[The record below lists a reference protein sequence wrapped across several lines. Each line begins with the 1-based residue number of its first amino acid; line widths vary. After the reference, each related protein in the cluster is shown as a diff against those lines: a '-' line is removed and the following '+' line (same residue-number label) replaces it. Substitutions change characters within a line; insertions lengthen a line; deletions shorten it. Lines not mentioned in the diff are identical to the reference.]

1 MRPRREA
8 REKAIQVIYS
18 IYSDLDR
25 EKKTL
30 EFNAELQEK
39 MDQILKFERVSLN
52 EMQIKFIKF
61 LVKSTVENIEDIDD
75 LIKKFAK
82 NWDFH
87 RISLIDK
94 SILRLAIMEMRY
106 SDTPSKVVINEA
118 VELAASFSGIK
129 SSRFINGILDAIMH
143 KEVNNG

>member
-1 MRPRREA
+1 MRPRRKA

-18 IYSDLDR
+18 IYSDTDMEDKPTEFTTEIE
-25 EKKTL
+25 EKMRQVL
-30 EFNAELQEK
+30 EFDRVEL
-39 MDQILKFERVSLN
+39 N
-52 EMQIKFIKF
+52 TMQKKFIRC
-61 LVKSTVENIEDIDD
+61 LVINTVENIDKIDK

-94 SILRLAIMEMRY
+94 SVLRIAIMEMKY

-118 VELAASFSGIK
+118 VDLAASFSGIK
-129 SSRFINGILDAIMH
+129 SSKFINGILDAVMH
-143 KEVNNG
+143 KETNND